1 MCSSCGSVVKNI
13 LMRGAAVF
21 LNTPNLTPSLLTC
34 PSIQPLGKELLEM
47 TFLSF
52 LMEAAKVKSSKTHVQ
67 NKCVCV
73 CGVFGGGEM
82 SLLC

>member
-1 MCSSCGSVVKNI
+1 
-13 LMRGAAVF
+13 
-21 LNTPNLTPSLLTC
+21 
-34 PSIQPLGKELLEM
+34 M

-52 LMEAAKVKSSKTHVQ
+52 LMEAAKVGPSKTHVQ